1 MSVDGVRADEPAGR
15 TSVSHTGA
23 VEAAVAE
30 CGLSAAW
37 PAYSAPAWR
46 PPAPQRAK
54 ERTILIG
61 YDGSTHADHAIDEA
75 ARMFPGAGAIVVTAW
90 TSVRDVAHAGRAALP
105 EAVVEKATSEMDA
118 VAEAAAKATAEA
130 GADRATVA
138 GLNARAETACVE
150 GSVAEAILQAAD
162 EHDVMS
168 VVVGSRGRSG
178 FRSAL
183 LGSIS
188 NAVVQHSAKP
198 VVVVHRDP
206 D

>member
-1 MSVDGVRADEPAGR
+1 M
-15 TSVSHTGA
+15 
-23 VEAAVAE
+23 EAA
-30 CGLSAAW
+30 
-37 PAYSAPAWR
+37 R
-46 PPAPQRAK
+46 PPARE

-118 VAEAAAKATAEA
+118 VAEAAAKA

-183 LGSIS
+183 LGSVS